1 MWDVARLTS
10 HNNVV
15 IIICNAPSTET
26 SGVIT
31 CNTKYKIHT
40 LFNGWLSC
48 IATLVA
54 GPPTMAQM
62 PLYLCCPM

>member
-1 MWDVARLTS
+1 MRDDARLTS
-10 HNNVV
+10 HNNV
-15 IIICNAPSTET
+15 IIIISSAPSKET

-31 CNTKYKIHT
+31 CNTKHKIHT

-62 PLYLCCPM
+62 ALYLCCLM